1 MIRLVFFSFA
11 LLGAASA
18 QAQVYKCIDPAGKT
32 VYLQTPC
39 PTGSKAS
46 TLGRKPTESPAP
58 APAAADKAA
67 AKSGPKS
74 VAEQEQAFRKRQE
87 QQQKAQKK
95 EEDTL
100 AQSREKEDNCRRARA
115 QLTQYEVGGRIAQY
129 NDKGERYFLGDEQI
143 NQEKT
148 KARSL
153 VDEWCK

>member
-1 MIRLVFFSFA
+1 MTRLVFFFLA
-11 LLGAASA
+11 LLGATGA

-39 PTGSKAS
+39 PAGSRSA
-46 TLGRKPTESPAP
+46 TLGRKVPEAP
-58 APAAADKAA
+58 APAAAEKAA

-87 QQQKAQKK
+87 EQQKAQKK
-95 EEDTL
+95 NEDSL
-100 AQSREKEDNCRRARA
+100 AESKEKEDNCRRARA
-115 QLTQYEVGGRIAQY
+115 QLTQYEIGGRISRY
-129 NDKGERYFLGDEQI
+129 DEKGERYFLDDDQI

-153 VDEWCK
+153 VDQWCK

>member
-1 MIRLVFFSFA
+1 MIRLVFVSFA
-11 LLGAASA
+11 VLGAASA

-39 PTGSKAS
+39 PAGFKSS
-46 TLGRKPTESPAP
+46 TLGRKAPASAP

-87 QQQKAQKK
+87 DQQKAQKK
-95 EEDTL
+95 DENAL

-115 QLTQYEVGGRIAQY
+115 QFTQYEIGGRISQY
-129 NDKGERYFLGDEQI
+129 NDKGERYFLDDDQI
-143 NQEKT
+143 NQEKA
-148 KARSL
+148 KARAL
-153 VDEWCK
+153 VDQSCK

>member
-1 MIRLVFFSFA
+1 VIRLVFVSFA

-39 PTGSKAS
+39 PKGFKSS
-46 TLGRKPTESPAP
+46 TLGRKTSEPPAP
-58 APAAADKAA
+58 APAADKAA

-74 VAEQEQAFRKRQE
+74 VAEQEQAFRKRQDE
-87 QQQKAQKK
+87 QQKAQKK

-100 AQSREKEDNCRRARA
+100 AQSKEKEDNCRRSRA

-129 NDKGERYFLGDEQI
+129 DDKGERYFLGDDQI
-143 NQEKT
+143 NQEKA

>member
-1 MIRLVFFSFA
+1 VIRLFFVSFA

-39 PTGSKAS
+39 PTGSKSS
-46 TLGRKPTESPAP
+46 TLGRRAPEPP

-95 EEDTL
+95 DENTL
-100 AQSREKEDNCRRARA
+100 AQSREKEDNCRRSRA
-115 QLTQYEVGGRIAQY
+115 QLTQYEIGGRVTQY
-129 NDKGERYFLGDEQI
+129 NDKGERYYLDDDQI
-143 NQEKT
+143 NQEKA

-153 VDEWCK
+153 VEQWCK